1 MTDYEIEQLVSH
13 VGDGNASIHSI
24 HEKFPN
30 LSDASLRTIVFGD
43 TVHIPLLHMDNALS
57 FVEQRTYRF
66 QDSDTVSLSLEGQ
79 NILYRVRRQERMEA
93 KMEAKQDEA
102 IKWARRA
109 YYGMLIIGFFSTM
122 IGLVSLA
129 LQFASR

>member
-24 HEKFPN
+24 REKFPN

-57 FVEQRTYRF
+57 LVEQRTYRF

-79 NILYRVRRQERMEA
+79 NILYRVRRQER
-93 KMEAKQDEA
+93 MEAKQDEA

>member
-24 HEKFPN
+24 REKFPN

-57 FVEQRTYRF
+57 LVEQRTYRF

-93 KMEAKQDEA
+93 KQDEA
-102 IKWARRA
+102 IKWAKYA
-109 YYGMLIIGFFSTM
+109 T
-122 IGLVSLA
+122 
-129 LQFASR
+129 FASIAIGIASMLLACALSR